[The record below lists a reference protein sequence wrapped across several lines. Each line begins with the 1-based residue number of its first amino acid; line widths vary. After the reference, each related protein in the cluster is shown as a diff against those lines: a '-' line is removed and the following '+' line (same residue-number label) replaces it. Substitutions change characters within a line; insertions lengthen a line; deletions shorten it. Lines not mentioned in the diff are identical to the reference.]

1 MTVTQLRNPT
11 EEFARF
17 LTDLGRLLDPAAGWY
32 GVFGQ
37 RDPEGLRACLEG
49 REVPH
54 WDVVESLLHDL
65 ATQHGDAAVRTMGPR
80 ARRLYARAV
89 AGHDAQPGGRP
100 ALRDRLEV
108 MVHEQRQA
116 AARARE
122 LRTAARFA
130 QDPAEGERLSR
141 ELAWAQDDHLRAG
154 ARVRELRARL
164 AALEEAGQGAGA
176 AAPEGDAPAAADDA
190 PARGGGDPGRD
201 GETRAGEVAPPAPGG
216 DAAARRAEPPARRAE
231 PPARRAEPPARK
243 PKLSARK
250 AKAAGRPRGARF
262 AGLEV
267 VDEAAPAGDRTP
279 PQVPAAVPAAAG
291 PAPRGARFAGAYA
304 APDGGPE
311 GGSGDGPDDGPGDA
325 AAGGAADPEVRRH
338 AARTAYRLARHR
350 PPGED
355 GPAYVEIC
363 AAAARP
369 AVELPFLLG
378 ELESA
383 GLACDIPTLLWE
395 VACLPPDGLA
405 AATAALVAA
414 GRTADAA
421 ALLRQSVARPV
432 AEVARTA
439 LALLDRR
446 RPEQA
451 GALLAALVRARTPED
466 AAALAAAD
474 PATLGPLLLEVAR
487 AVSPSRSRDVAHA
500 LRAAGHPAPR

>member
-1 MTVTQLRNPT
+1 MTVIQLRSPA

-32 GVFGQ
+32 GVFVQ

-100 ALRDRLEV
+100 ALRDRLAV
-108 MVHEQRQA
+108 MVREQRQA
-116 AARARE
+116 AARSSE
-122 LRTAARFA
+122 LRVAARFA

-164 AALEEAGQGAGA
+164 ASLEEAGEGARA
-176 AAPEGDAPAAADDA
+176 AAPGGDAAAAAGDAPARGGGSPAREGETRAGEAAPPAPEGDAPAAEAASLAAEGAA
-190 PARGGGDPGRD
+190 PAR
-201 GETRAGEVAPPAPGG
+201 TAKS
-216 DAAARRAEPPARRAE
+216 
-231 PPARRAEPPARK
+231 PARK
-243 PKLSARK
+243 D
-250 AKAAGRPRGARF
+250 KAAGRPRGARF

-267 VDEAAPAGDRTP
+267 ADEPAPADDRPTPDGPAAAPA
-279 PQVPAAVPAAAG
+279 ASG

-304 APDGGPE
+304 APGGGPE
-311 GGSGDGPDDGPGDA
+311 DGPGGDA
-325 AAGGAADPEVRRH
+325 PGGAADPGVRRC
-338 AARTAYRLARHR
+338 AARTAYRLAHHR

-363 AAAARP
+363 TAAARP
-369 AVELPFLLG
+369 AAELPYLLD
-378 ELESA
+378 ELEIA
-383 GLACDIPTLLWE
+383 GLTADIPTLLWE

-405 AATAALVAA
+405 AATEALVAA
-414 GRTADAA
+414 GRPADGS

-432 AEVARTA
+432 AEVGRTA
-439 LALLDRR
+439 LALLDRG

-451 GALLAALVRARTPED
+451 GELLAALVRARTPDD
-466 AAALAAAD
+466 AAAVAAAD
-474 PATLGPLLLEVAR
+474 PVTLGPLLLEAAR
-487 AVSPSRSRDVAHA
+487 TVSPSRHGDVARA

>member
-1 MTVTQLRNPT
+1 MTVTQLRSPS

-17 LTDLGRLLDPAAGWY
+17 LTELGRLLDPAAGWY
-32 GVFGQ
+32 GVFTQ
-37 RDPEGLRACLEG
+37 RDPDGLRACLDG

-54 WDVVESLLHDL
+54 WDVVESLLYDL

-80 ARRLYARAV
+80 ARQLYARAV

-100 ALRDRLEV
+100 ALRDRLAV
-108 MVHEQRQA
+108 MVREQRQA

-164 AALEEAGQGAGA
+164 AALEGAGQGVGA
-176 AAPEGDAPAAADDA
+176 ATPEGDPPAATDDA
-190 PARGGGDPGRD
+190 QARGDGTPARE
-201 GETRAGEVAPPAPGG
+201 GETRAGEAASPAPE
-216 DAAARRAEPPARRAE
+216 DAAPARTARF
-231 PPARRAEPPARK
+231 PARTAKLPARK
-243 PKLSARK
+243 AR
-250 AKAAGRPRGARF
+250 AAGRPRGARF

-267 VDEAAPAGDRTP
+267 VEEAAPAGDGTSP
-279 PQVPAAVPAAAG
+279 VGPAVVPAAAG

-304 APDGGPE
+304 APDGGA
-311 GGSGDGPDDGPGDA
+311 DDAPDDGPGDA
-325 AAGGAADPEVRRH
+325 WPGGAADPEARRC
-338 AARTAYRLARHR
+338 AARTAYRLAHHR

-363 AAAARP
+363 TAAARP
-369 AVELPFLLG
+369 ANELPLLLD

-383 GLACDIPTLLWE
+383 GLASDIPTLLWE

-405 AATAALVAA
+405 AATAELVAA
-414 GRTADAA
+414 GRTGDAA

-451 GALLAALVRARTPED
+451 GELLAALVRARTPDD

-474 PATLGPLLLEVAR
+474 PAALGPLLLEAAR
-487 AVSPSRSRDVAHA
+487 TVSPSRLSDVAHA

>member
-17 LTDLGRLLDPAAGWY
+17 LTDLGRLLDPASGWY

-65 ATQHGDAAVRTMGPR
+65 AAQHGDAAVRTMGPR

-176 AAPEGDAPAAADDA
+176 ATPEGDAPAAADDA
-190 PARGGGDPGRD
+190 PARGGGGPVPE
-201 GETRAGEVAPPAPGG
+201 GETRAAEAASPAPDG
-216 DAAARRAEPPARRAE
+216 DAARTATLPARMAKL
-231 PPARRAEPPARK
+231 PAPDGDASARK
-243 PKLSARK
+243 SKLSARK

-267 VDEAAPAGDRTP
+267 VDDAAPAGDRTP
-279 PQVPAAVPAAAG
+279 PDVPAAVPAAAG
-291 PAPRGARFAGAYA
+291 TAPRGARFAGAYA
-304 APDGGPE
+304 APDNGQGS
-311 GGSGDGPDDGPGDA
+311 GSGDGPDDGPGEA
-325 AAGGAADPEVRRH
+325 AAGGAADPEVRRR
-338 AARTAYRLARHR
+338 AASTAYRLARHR

-369 AVELPFLLG
+369 AAELPFLLG

-421 ALLRQSVARPV
+421 ALLRQSLARPV

-451 GALLAALVRARTPED
+451 GELLAALVRARTPED

-474 PATLGPLLLEVAR
+474 PVTLGPLLLEAAR
-487 AVSPSRSRDVAHA
+487 TVSPSRHSDVAHA